1 MLRWFSLIALGV
13 LLSTPVMA
21 QEEAAPSA
29 AAPEVVAPAEA
40 AAPAEV
46 TPVVTEAAPVPA
58 EAPAPAP
65 EPPPTPRV
73 AVFMPEQVDGDWY
86 WFDYGAGQ
94 QHLAQ
99 TAFEKAVVS
108 VGFEILDVANIGGRI
123 SFDELIN
130 PKTATAKGRELGADY
145 VIAGKA
151 TASKASEGS
160 AYGVNVIRAR
170 AEITARLVRVSD
182 GKVLA
187 VEDGSGDAGG
197 QAVKTA
203 SQEALKKAAPG
214 VARKMAAAL
223 RKATA
228 PAATTPAP

>member
-1 MLRWFSLIALGV
+1 MLRWLSV
-13 LLSTPVMA
+13 LLVGTCLSVPVYA
-21 QEEAAPSA
+21 QETPATPEEVTPAATEPAAPS
-29 AAPEVVAPAEA
+29 PEVTAEP
-40 AAPAEV
+40 AAPAE
-46 TPVVTEAAPVPA
+46 PAPV
-58 EAPAPAP
+58 P
-65 EPPPTPRV
+65 EPPPPPKI
-73 AVFMPEQVDGDWY
+73 AVIMPEQIDGDWY

-99 TAFEKAVVS
+99 TAFEKAVV
-108 VGFEILDVANIGGRI
+108 GAGYEILDVANIGGRI

-130 PKTATAKGRELGADY
+130 PKTATAKGRDLGADY

-160 AYGVNVIRAR
+160 AYGVNVVRTR

-197 QAVKTA
+197 QAVRT
-203 SQEALKKAAPG
+203 SGQEAIKKAAGPVARKLVAALKKNLP
-214 VARKMAAAL
+214 
-223 RKATA
+223 ATEPA
-228 PAATTPAP
+228 PAP